1 VSDSPNIVFMLAD
14 NLGYGD
20 LSCFGGSV
28 ATPRIDELASEGIR
42 FTNFNTESQ
51 CTPTRGALLT
61 GRMPVRTGTFRV
73 PMPGEPGNY
82 GLAPWEYTVAELLSD
97 AGYATACFGKW
108 HLGNVA
114 GRFPTDQGFDEW
126 WGISESSD
134 TASYTAHPLYPADAE
149 VPAIFESKR
158 GEQPATW
165 ANFDLETRPLMD
177 ERITERTVE
186 FIHRNAASDTPF
198 YVYVPFT
205 NVHPPMIAHPD
216 FADAS
221 PHPLPANIAELD
233 ARTGQILD
241 ALEETGVADNTIVVW
256 VSDNAAAQ
264 LQGSVAG
271 SNGPW
276 RGMFGG
282 GWEGS
287 IRTPAMVRWPGN
299 IPAGLVS
306 NEIIAT
312 YDWMPTLAALVGHGD
327 MMPDDRPIDGID
339 MSSFMLG
346 ETDTSGRDNF
356 LFMGT
361 DAQIVSSKWKTMK
374 VHFRLA
380 ESDSWTAALV
390 KPQIPSVYDL
400 VSDPG
405 EKVNLMDSD
414 LTVTWVIGEAI
425 APLMELAASAQQY
438 PHVPVG
444 AEFEGYGSQ
453 E

>member
-1 VSDSPNIVFMLAD
+1 
-14 NLGYGD
+14 
-20 LSCFGGSV
+20 
-28 ATPRIDELASEGIR
+28 
-42 FTNFNTESQ
+42 
-51 CTPTRGALLT
+51 
-61 GRMPVRTGTFRV
+61 
-73 PMPGEPGNY
+73 
-82 GLAPWEYTVAELLSD
+82 LAPWEYTIAELLSD
-97 AGYATACFGKW
+97 AGYATACYGKW
-108 HLGNVA
+108 HLGDVE

-134 TASYTAHPLYPADAE
+134 TASYTAHPLYPADAP
-149 VPAIFESKR
+149 VPVILESKK
-158 GEQPATW
+158 GEQPTAS
-165 ANFDLETRPLMD
+165 AKFDLETRPLMD
-177 ERITERTVE
+177 EGIAKRTVD

-198 YVYVPFT
+198 FAYVPFT

-216 FADAS
+216 FADMSAN
-221 PHPLPANIAELD
+221 PLPANISELD
-233 ARTGQILD
+233 FRTGQILD
-241 ALEETGVADNTIVVW
+241 ALDEAGVADNTIVVW

-287 IRTPAMVRWPGN
+287 IRTPGMVRWPGH
-299 IPAGLVS
+299 IQAGITS
-306 NEIIAT
+306 DEIIAT
-312 YDWMPTLAALVGHGD
+312 YDWMPTLAALAGQGARV
-327 MMPDDRPIDGID
+327 PDDRPIDGID

-346 ETDTSGRDNF
+346 ETDKSGRDSF

-361 DAQIVSSKWKTMK
+361 DAQVVSAKWKTMK

-400 VSDPG
+400 VADPG

-414 LTVTWVIGEAI
+414 LTVTWVIGQAM
-425 APLMELAASAQQY
+425 APLLALAASTQEF

-444 AEFEGYGSQ
+444 AEFEGYDS
-453 E
+453 